1 MSVRFE
7 APARKAIDFAM
18 VEMERAGDGTFSSL
32 HLLLGLL
39 EPMAEGA
46 SAALRLLGV
55 NPAALQLDARRDIHL
70 ARTGQLPAEPADAAE
85 LLLDRAR
92 RIAEQCGV
100 AAIADA
106 DILMAMAQ
114 DQRTW
119 AARVLREAG
128 VTPPLLWGVY
138 PEARGVLRPPGEPV
152 ASPAI
157 PEPIMIPEVLF
168 GVPAPAV
175 PVRTGM
181 GYDSHR
187 FAAGGPLVLAGV
199 RIPGDLHLIGHSD
212 ADAVCHALTDAIL
225 GAAALGDI
233 GTLFP
238 DTDDA
243 NMGRDSIEMLKL
255 ALVEVEKSGWTVAQ
269 VDVTVIAQTPKLQ
282 PYRDEM
288 RRSLAAALDLP
299 VQSIGLK
306 GKTNEGMGF
315 IGRGEGLACMAVAT
329 LVPRPGASA

>member
-18 VEMERAGDGTFSSL
+18 VEMERAGDGAFSSL

-39 EPMAEGA
+39 EPAAEGA
-46 SAALRLLGV
+46 LAALRLLSV
-55 NPAALQLDARRDIHL
+55 NPAALQLDARRDMHL
-70 ARTGQLPAEPADAAE
+70 ARTGQLPGEPADAAE
-85 LLLDRAR
+85 LLLERAR
-92 RIAEQCGV
+92 RIAEQCGM

-106 DILMAMAQ
+106 DVLMAMAQ

-119 AARVLREAG
+119 ASRILRDAG

-138 PEARGVLRPPGEPV
+138 PEARGVLRPPGEANGAPPV
-152 ASPAI
+152 
-157 PEPIMIPEVLF
+157 PEPLVIPDVIF
-168 GVPAPAV
+168 GVPTPAI
-175 PVRTGM
+175 PVRTGI

-199 RIPGDLHLIGHSD
+199 RIPGELRLLGHSD
-212 ADAVCHALTDAIL
+212 ADAVCHAVTDAIL
-225 GAAALGDI
+225 GAAAMGDI

-238 DTDDA
+238 DTDPA
-243 NMGRDSIEMLKL
+243 NEGKDSIVMLKR
-255 ALVEVEKSGWTVAQ
+255 ALVEVERTGWRVAQ
-269 VDVTVIAQTPKLQ
+269 VDVTVVTQQPKLQ

-288 RRSLAAALDLP
+288 RASLAAALGIP
-299 VQSIGLK
+299 VSHVGLK
-306 GKTNEGMGF
+306 GKTNEGMGW

-329 LVPRPGASA
+329 LVPHTGVA